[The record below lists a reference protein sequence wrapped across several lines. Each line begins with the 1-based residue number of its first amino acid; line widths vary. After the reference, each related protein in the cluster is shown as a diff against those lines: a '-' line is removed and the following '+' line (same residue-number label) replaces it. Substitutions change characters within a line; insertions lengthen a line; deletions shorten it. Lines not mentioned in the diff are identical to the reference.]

1 MPPDAKKASAS
12 RFHGGEI
19 MSFAFSMPGPNA
31 AFAATNPQT
40 APPDTERGASAFA
53 MPSELDS
60 DAPLV
65 RRAAAGDR
73 TAFRELFE
81 RYQRPIAALVGRM
94 VSSPDDVDDI
104 LQETFLRAWKG
115 LPRFRGDA
123 QFSTWLY
130 RIAVNTAIKYRGRRR
145 NETAPLVSLTM
156 DEETGLGG
164 LESLPADAGSDPLRG
179 GDPFQAAQKQE
190 QEQVIRRA
198 VQALPEKQR
207 SVVLLHYFEGRSCE
221 EISGMVGCSLGTVW
235 SRLHYACKRLKG
247 VLTGTPQTKELFDSA
262 QNGSAGSQTARG
274 GFDGE
279 AHE

>member
-1 MPPDAKKASAS
+1 
-12 RFHGGEI
+12 
-19 MSFAFSMPGPNA
+19 MSFSFSMPGPNA
-31 AFAATNPQT
+31 ALAATHNQT
-40 APPDTERGASAFA
+40 APSDSERSVPPFA
-53 MPSELDS
+53 TPNEIDG
-60 DAPLV
+60 DARLV
-65 RRAAAGDR
+65 RRAAEGDR

-94 VSSPDDVDDI
+94 VASPDDVDDI

-130 RIAVNTAIKYRGRRR
+130 RIAVNTAIKYRSRRK
-145 NETAPLVSLTM
+145 NETAPLVSLSP

-164 LESLPADAGSDPLRG
+164 LESLPADPGCDPLRG

-190 QEQVIRRA
+190 QEQVIRKA

-221 EISGMVGCSLGTVW
+221 EISGIVGCSLGTVW
-235 SRLHYACKRLKG
+235 SRLHYACKRMKG
-247 VLTGTPQTKELFDSA
+247 VLTGATHTQELFTAS
-262 QNGSAGSQTARG
+262 NGFDGSQTARG

-279 AHE
+279 AHQ